1 MRSRD
6 SSGRGEDVRPD
17 IFRRQPGQASQPERV
32 DIRDPAALP
41 ALNGGLRK
49 AEDASQISATA
60 YLLDHP
66 ARECGEVAG
75 IAHATKSTNSSS
87 GTQAKST
94 YRGRSDRTLICEV
107 MKHPHRLASTMLTAS
122 DHQKAVGARLRRL
135 ATALG
140 LRPVDLAREMGCSKQ
155 TVNSYFNGVVY
166 PNDYG
171 IYRLCRLHH
180 INYDYL
186 YLGDWSQLPAAVA
199 AKLEPE
205 FLRSLGDV
213 PGSGPAGGENSGAN
227 TTSPRKSPRSRASTE
242 NADTE

>member
-1 MRSRD
+1 MRGRG
-6 SSGRGEDVRPD
+6 SSGRGEYVWPDLLRVETRKVRHPD
-17 IFRRQPGQASQPERV
+17 CV
-32 DIRDPAALP
+32 HVRDPAALP
-41 ALNGGLRK
+41 ALDGGLRE
-49 AEDASQISATA
+49 AEDASQIGGAA
-60 YLLDHP
+60 NQVYRVP
-66 ARECGEVAG
+66 GEPGQFAG
-75 IAHATKSTNSSS
+75 IAHATKGTNCSS

-94 YRGRSDRTLICEV
+94 YRGRSNRTLICEA
-107 MKHPHRLASTMLTAS
+107 MKNPQRHASTMLTAS

-186 YLGDWSQLPAAVA
+186 YLGDWSQLPVAVA
-199 AKLEPE
+199 AKLEPD

-213 PGSGPAGGENSGAN
+213 PGSGPAGGENPGSN
-227 TTSPRKSPRSRASTE
+227 TASTRGAPRPRAPAE
-242 NADTE
+242 NADTD